1 VNQVAK
7 TVEIVIHRDIIKRF
21 NIMLQEGVYID
32 IERSM
37 PLKEFLLDRCGITEV
52 ILSGKIKT
60 IFLNSKPVDDVST
73 VHVGPGDHVSLS
85 GAMPGLAGAVFRQKS
100 LLSSFRETITH
111 KSDTGGISNIDTPG
125 MVLLKV
131 FNTVMDAV
139 AQPVFHSGVFVPVS
153 TCTWIFEVA
162 GDLLKAENVSLK
174 FDGKKIK
181 MKKFLNELM
190 SLDNQLL
197 YLVIYGNNG

>member
-1 VNQVAK
+1 VNQVIK
-7 TVEIVIHRDIIKRF
+7 TVEITAGRNIIKRF

-32 IERSM
+32 IKRSM
-37 PLKEFLLDRCGITEV
+37 LLQEFLLERCDITEV
-52 ILSGKIKT
+52 VLSGKIKT
-60 IFLNSKPVDDVST
+60 IFLNSKPVDDIST
-73 VHVGPGDHVSLS
+73 VHVGAGDHVSLS

-111 KSDTGGISNIDTPG
+111 KSGTGGISNIDSPG

-153 TCTWIFEVA
+153 TCTWIFEIA
-162 GDLLKAENVSLK
+162 GDLLKSENVSLK

-181 MKKFLNELM
+181 MKNILNELM

-197 YLVIYGNNG
+197 YLVIYENNS